1 MITKFF
7 YSFQIM
13 LCNVSKYKTHYFY
26 FGVNTSHSVMGI
38 IIQARKLSV
47 VWYFSPS
54 FYPLYQMCH
63 HHFPIIFWRAHCSLS
78 CDRMH
83 HLVPSSIFFFISC
96 FFFSLSDIPCPFLP
110 LSKSHFY
117 GILFVPMYKYVTTL
131 SYKYAHII

>member
-1 MITKFF
+1 
-7 YSFQIM
+7 M

-38 IIQARKLSV
+38 IIQAKKLSV

-54 FYPLYQMCH
+54 FYPLYLMCH

-83 HLVPSSIFFFISC
+83 HLVPSTSFFFISC
-96 FFFSLSDIPCPFLP
+96 FFFSIRHTLSLPSIIQVPFLWN
-110 LSKSHFY
+110 L
-117 GILFVPMYKYVTTL
+117 ICTYVQICT
-131 SYKYAHII
+131 YFIIQVCTHYINIYTH